1 MNLLT
6 LRALRCRLLDNAKN
20 ARAVEHLDSR
30 DDTEAITQA
39 IALFGGQMRSPF
51 AKVWCGARRHSSSVD
66 VRHGRKVGPVS
77 LPTPVPSAEPSLRRL
92 ECT

>member
-6 LRALRCRLLDNAKN
+6 LRAYRCSLL

-39 IALFGGQMRSPF
+39 IALLGEQMRSPF
-51 AKVWCGARRHSSSVD
+51 AKVWCGARMVARRPKPD
-66 VRHGRKVGPVS
+66 VLV
-77 LPTPVPSAEPSLRRL
+77 
-92 ECT
+92 